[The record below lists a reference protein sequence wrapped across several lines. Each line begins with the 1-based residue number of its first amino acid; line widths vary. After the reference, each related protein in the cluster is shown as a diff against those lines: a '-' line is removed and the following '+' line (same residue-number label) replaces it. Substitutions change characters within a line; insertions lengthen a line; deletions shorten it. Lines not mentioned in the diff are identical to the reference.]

1 MTIFN
6 LQTTLILGY
15 IFYLLVIIVHILII
29 RKVIPYHLVNGG
41 RSKSYTEQASISKM
55 SIVISFL
62 GILFLSISLIKP
74 SISLTLIY
82 SIIGFLLT
90 LYWILG
96 FVMQLLGTKF
106 ERYLMSIIVL
116 LGILSHLSLALLYFG

>member
-1 MTIFN
+1 MPIFN
-6 LQTTLILGY
+6 LDTTLILGY

-29 RKVIPYHLVNGG
+29 RKIIPYHLVNGG

-74 SISLTLIY
+74 SISQTLIY